1 MLNNGKIGWIA
12 EKLNKRRSDI
22 VAKSKGGGTGRGT
35 GSKGWTRWNK
45 TAKPVKP
52 KKGPA
57 GSQGPKGA
65 VKAGSDNKKGGSK

>member
-1 MLNNGKIGWIA
+1 MDARRKQNTGW
-12 EKLNKRRSDI
+12 SDI

-52 KKGPA
+52 AKGGPA
-57 GSQGPKGA
+57 GGPGGKSTGAAKGSGT
-65 VKAGSDNKKGGSK
+65 KPTRSGK

>member
-1 MLNNGKIGWIA
+1 M
-12 EKLNKRRSDI
+12 
-22 VAKSKGGGTGRGT
+22 AKSKGGGTGRGT

-52 KKGPA
+52 KKGTA

-65 VKAGSDNKKGGSK
+65 VKESTTAKKGGSK

>member
-1 MLNNGKIGWIA
+1 M
-12 EKLNKRRSDI
+12 

-52 KKGPA
+52 AKGRPSGVA
-57 GSQGPKGA
+57 GGKGTGA
-65 VKAGSDNKKGGSK
+65 AKSSDGNKAGSGK

>member
-1 MLNNGKIGWIA
+1 M
-12 EKLNKRRSDI
+12 

-52 KKGPA
+52 KGVAP
-57 GSQGPKGA
+57 GSQGSKGNA
-65 VKAGSDNKKGGSK
+65 AAKSSGGTPSGRSK

>member
-1 MLNNGKIGWIA
+1 M
-12 EKLNKRRSDI
+12 

-52 KKGPA
+52 AKGAPA
-57 GSQGPKGA
+57 GGTGGKGTGA
-65 VKAGSDNKKGGSK
+65 AKGSGAKTNGSGK